1 MLLTFAIV
9 FMTLLNLSVPNGFN
23 MQLLSQVSFDV
34 ESSDI
39 TGFEKDGREFAVIGL
54 TGNDCAAFFDITDP
68 YSPFEVGRISGEPS
82 IWRDIKYWN
91 DHVYI
96 GSESAEGVKV
106 VDVSDP
112 DNPTLI
118 YTIEDVL
125 DSHNIHIYDGFLY
138 IVGSDEFVVDEKHDI
153 WIYDLSVPSNPQ
165 LISFWDSPDIT
176 GTDYIHDLQVYNDKI
191 YAMAI
196 FSSTVYIIDILD
208 ITNPQTL
215 TSWQYPGM
223 AHDCAVTEDEKYL
236 VTADEMEGGYI
247 RIWDIQDYN
256 NPIELDS
263 FITNQSNSVHNVYIK
278 GNILFA
284 SWYADGTRVFDISNP
299 SNIEEIAYYD
309 MTDVEGL
316 YVSNWGIY
324 VYLPSGNIIASDIET
339 GLYVLKLGGLT
350 VQHENI
356 EDIDFEQDGPYVN
369 FTANV
374 SSLLSEIEGVY
385 LNYSLDGTNWNQI
398 SMNNNGTDSDFSVI
412 MTFDDYDVLVRYYIS
427 ASDQYGNYVS
437 SPDQSIENP
446 YFFIYGNLEY
456 IVLHDFEND
465 YGWDLIDNTASAGIW
480 ERAIPNGTIYQGVQ
494 VQPDQD
500 STFDGDYCY
509 VTGNLVGDSVGFD
522 DVDNGIT
529 SIISPFF
536 ELSDYQSVLLT
547 YHRWFTNNL
556 GDNPSNDR
564 FIVEVSNDG
573 GLNWIRVES
582 TNLSNNSWKQK
593 RFILENLIDFTN
605 EVLFKVSVEDIFFE
619 GDSSTGGSL
628 VEAAFDDFLLQIISQ
643 TLYTGDVNSDY
654 LLNILDVVIVVNF
667 ALNLSLPSENQE
679 LAADINED
687 NEINILDVVLLVNL
701 VLDI

>member
-1 MLLTFAIV
+1 MPLTFAIV
-9 FMTLLNLSVPNGFN
+9 LVTLLNLSLPNGFN

-54 TGNDCAAFFDITDP
+54 TGYDCAAFFDITDP
-68 YSPFEVGRISGEPS
+68 YNPFEVGRISGEPS

-91 DHVYI
+91 NHVYI

-138 IVGSDEFVVDEKHDI
+138 IVGSDEFVVNEKHDI

-165 LISFWDSPDIT
+165 LISTWDSPDIT
-176 GTDYIHDLQVYNDKI
+176 GTDYIHDLQVYNNKI

-356 EDIDFEQDGPYVN
+356 EDIDLEQDGPYVN

-374 SSLLSEIEGVY
+374 SSLLSEIEEVY
-385 LNYSLDGTNWNQI
+385 LNYSSDGTNWNQI
-398 SMNNNGTDSDFSVI
+398 SMNNNGTDSNFSVI
-412 MTFDDYDVLVRYYIS
+412 MTFDYFDVLIRYYIS
-427 ASDQYGNYVS
+427 ASDQYGNYAF
-437 SPDQSIENP
+437 SPAQSIEDP
-446 YFFIYGNLEY
+446 YFFLYGNLEY

-465 YGWDLIDNTASAGIW
+465 HGWDLIESTASAGIW

-500 STFDGDYCY
+500 NTIDGDYCY

-522 DVDNGIT
+522 DVDNGTT

-536 ELSDYQSVLLT
+536 DLSDYQSVLLT
-547 YHRWFTNNL
+547 YHRWFSNNL

-564 FIVEVSNDG
+564 FIVVASNDG

-582 TNLSNNSWKQK
+582 TNLSNNSWKQQ
-593 RFILENLIDFTN
+593 RFILDNLIDFTD

-619 GDSSTGGSL
+619 GDSSSGGSL
-628 VEAAFDDFLLQIISQ
+628 VEAAFDDFQLQIISQ
-643 TLYTGDVNSDY
+643 ILNIGDVNSDY

-701 VLDI
+701 VLDT

>member
-1 MLLTFAIV
+1 
-9 FMTLLNLSVPNGFN
+9 
-23 MQLLSQVSFDV
+23 
-34 ESSDI
+34 
-39 TGFEKDGREFAVIGL
+39 
-54 TGNDCAAFFDITDP
+54 
-68 YSPFEVGRISGEPS
+68 
-82 IWRDIKYWN
+82 
-91 DHVYI
+91 
-96 GSESAEGVKV
+96 
-106 VDVSDP
+106 
-112 DNPTLI
+112 
-118 YTIEDVL
+118 
-125 DSHNIHIYDGFLY
+125 
-138 IVGSDEFVVDEKHDI
+138 
-153 WIYDLSVPSNPQ
+153 
-165 LISFWDSPDIT
+165 
-176 GTDYIHDLQVYNDKI
+176 
-191 YAMAI
+191 
-196 FSSTVYIIDILD
+196 
-208 ITNPQTL
+208 
-215 TSWQYPGM
+215 
-223 AHDCAVTEDEKYL
+223 
-236 VTADEMEGGYI
+236 
-247 RIWDIQDYN
+247 
-256 NPIELDS
+256 
-263 FITNQSNSVHNVYIK
+263 
-278 GNILFA
+278 
-284 SWYADGTRVFDISNP
+284 
-299 SNIEEIAYYD
+299 
-309 MTDVEGL
+309 
-316 YVSNWGIY
+316 
-324 VYLPSGNIIASDIET
+324 
-339 GLYVLKLGGLT
+339 
-350 VQHENI
+350 
-356 EDIDFEQDGPYVN
+356 
-369 FTANV
+369 
-374 SSLLSEIEGVY
+374 
-385 LNYSLDGTNWNQI
+385 
-398 SMNNNGTDSDFSVI
+398 MNNNGTDSDFSVI

-500 STFDGDYCY
+500 STIDGDYCY

-593 RFILENLIDFTN
+593 RFILDNLIDFTN